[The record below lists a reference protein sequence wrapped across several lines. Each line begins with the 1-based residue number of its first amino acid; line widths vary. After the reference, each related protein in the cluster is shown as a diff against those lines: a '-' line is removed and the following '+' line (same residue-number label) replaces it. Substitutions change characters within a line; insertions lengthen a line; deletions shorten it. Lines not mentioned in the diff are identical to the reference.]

1 MDKLE
6 YRAVIKFFVLDGLTP
21 KEIHP
26 KLTKVYG
33 DSAPSM
39 STVKKWAAEFKRG
52 RTSLEDDPREGRP
65 KTATTPETIEKVHDI
80 VLDDRRVK
88 VSEIA
93 EAVGI
98 SEERVRNILHNQLG
112 MRKLCARWV
121 PHLLTTDQKQMRKRL
136 SQQSLDR
143 FNRDPTDFVRRFV
156 TMDETWVHHYTPETK
171 QQSKQW
177 VEVGGSAPKKAKS
190 IASAGKVM
198 ASVFWDA
205 KGILL
210 IDYLAKG
217 RTITGEYYSNLLDQL
232 DTKIREK
239 RPGLKKK
246 KIIFHQDN
254 APVHKGALAMGKLRD
269 LRYDLLDHPPYSPD
283 LAPSDFHLFPNLKK
297 FVSGKR
303 FASNEEVERAVDEY
317 FHNLP
322 DSHFREGI
330 LMLEK
335 RWIKC
340 VELKGDYVEK

>member
-1 MDKLE
+1 MNKLE
-6 YRAVIKFFVLDGLTP
+6 YRAVIKFFVLDGLSP

-26 KLTKVYG
+26 KLIKVYG

-65 KTATTPETIEKVHDI
+65 KTATTPEIIEKIHVI
-80 VLDDRRVK
+80 VMDDRRVK
-88 VSEIA
+88 VREIA
-93 EAVGI
+93 KIVGI
-98 SEERVRNILHNQLG
+98 SEERVRNILHQELG

-121 PHLLTTDQKQMRKRL
+121 PHLLNADQKLMRKQF

-143 FNRDPTDFVRRFV
+143 FNSNRTDFVRRLV

-177 VEVGGSAPKKAKS
+177 VEADGPAPKKAKS
-190 IASAGKVM
+190 IPSAGKVM

-210 IDYLAKG
+210 IDYLEKG
-217 RTITGEYYSNLLDQL
+217 RTITGEYYSQLLDQL
-232 DTKIREK
+232 DVAISEK

-254 APVHKGALAMGKLRD
+254 APVHKSALAMGKLRD
-269 LRYDLLDHPPYSPD
+269 LGYDLLGHPPYSPD

-303 FASNEEVERAVDEY
+303 FSSNEEVELAVDDY
-317 FHNLP
+317 FNSLP
-322 DSHFREGI
+322 ESHFREGI
-330 LMLEK
+330 LKLEK
-335 RWIKC
+335 RWTKC
-340 VELKGDYVEK
+340 IEEQGDYVEK

>member
-1 MDKLE
+1 MNKVE
-6 YRAVIKFFVLDGLTP
+6 YRAVIRFFVLDGLTP
-21 KEIHP
+21 QEIHP

-52 RTSLEDDPREGRP
+52 RTSLEDDPREGQP
-65 KTATTPETIEKVHDI
+65 KTATTPETIEEVHDI
-80 VLDDRRVK
+80 VLDNRRVK
-88 VSEIA
+88 VREIA
-93 EAVGI
+93 ETVGI
-98 SEERVRNILHNQLG
+98 SEERVRNILHKELG

-121 PHLLTTDQKQMRKRL
+121 PHLLNADQKQMRKRF
-136 SQQSLDR
+136 SQQCLDR
-143 FNRDPTDFVRRFV
+143 FKRDPTDFVRRFV

-177 VEVGGSAPKKAKS
+177 VKAGGPAPKKAKS
-190 IASAGKVM
+190 IPSAGKVM

-210 IDYLAKG
+210 IDYLEKG
-217 RTITGEYYSNLLDQL
+217 RTITGKYYSNLLDQL
-232 DTKIREK
+232 DAKIREK

-269 LRYDLLDHPPYSPD
+269 LGYDLLGHPPYSPD

-297 FVSGKR
+297 FISGKR
-303 FASNEEVERAVDEY
+303 FASNKEVEGAVDGY
-317 FHNLP
+317 FHSLP

-330 LMLEK
+330 QMLEK
-335 RWIKC
+335 RWTKC
-340 VELKGDYVEK
+340 VEVKGDYVEK

>member
-1 MDKLE
+1 MNKLE

-21 KEIHP
+21 NEIHP

-33 DSAPSM
+33 DIAPSM

-88 VSEIA
+88 VREIA

-98 SEERVRNILHNQLG
+98 SEERVRNILHKELE

-121 PHLLTTDQKQMRKRL
+121 PHLLNADQKQMRKRF

-143 FNRDPTDFVRRFV
+143 FNRDQTDFVRRFV

-177 VEVGGSAPKKAKS
+177 VEAGGSVPKKAKS

-210 IDYLAKG
+210 IDYLPKG

-232 DTKIREK
+232 DAKIRQK

-254 APVHKGALAMGKLRD
+254 APVHKSALAMGKLRD
-269 LRYDLLDHPPYSPD
+269 LGYELLGHPPYSPD

-303 FASNEEVERAVDEY
+303 FVSNEEVEKAVDEY
-317 FHNLP
+317 FDNLP
-322 DSHFREGI
+322 ESHFREGI
-330 LMLEK
+330 LKLEK
-335 RWIKC
+335 RWTKC
-340 VELKGDYVEK
+340 VEVKGDYVEK